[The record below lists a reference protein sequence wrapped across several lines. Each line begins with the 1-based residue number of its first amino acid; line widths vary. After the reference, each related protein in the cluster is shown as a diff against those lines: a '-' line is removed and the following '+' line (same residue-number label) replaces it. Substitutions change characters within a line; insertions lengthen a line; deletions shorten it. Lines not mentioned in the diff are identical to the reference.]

1 MDNEDQDDQALME
14 GDATEPQE
22 NTEPQG
28 CISSP
33 SSQLSYINLFLF
45 HNITVQVPTPSVAS
59 SRVGSQASISGFT
72 PVPSVQPRE
81 LFSQSQN
88 TPRHSAGSV
97 AASPFSATHWYE
109 HILHVYISFTL

>member
-33 SSQLSYINLFLF
+33 SSQLSYINLF
-45 HNITVQVPTPSVAS
+45 
-59 SRVGSQASISGFT
+59 FT
-72 PVPSVQPRE
+72 IKIGIYGTHFE
-81 LFSQSQN
+81 
-88 TPRHSAGSV
+88 RH
-97 AASPFSATHWYE
+97 Y
-109 HILHVYISFTL
+109 